1 MPAFPRLPGP
11 TGARAH
17 KARGPQ
23 VLRLADA
30 LANKVSDTRY
40 VPAAAGAGSPAVLT
54 VLSMNICGQGPLGD
68 SPIPASILILR
79 GNVAYEY
86 RVAAFPDMPPVR
98 ATARLAPRSGGPRC
112 PYAPWPAEQPRSTE
126 SRPRPWGL
134 AASTRCPCG
143 WSARMAWPESVSRPN
158 SPDKNRPRCFIPG
171 ALVTRRIGRPMALSG
186 ESCFLRSSR
195 DRAIRGAGRWR
206 PGARLCR
213 GRRPGPR
220 APPAVVL
227 NMRYPQPMRGVRLL
241 LI

>member
-79 GNVAYEY
+79 GNVAYEC

-98 ATARLAPRSGGPRC
+98 ATARLAPRSAGPQVPVRALASGAAQV
-112 PYAPWPAEQPRSTE
+112 YREQTSPL
-126 SRPRPWGL
+126 G
-134 AASTRCPCG
+134 ACG
-143 WSARMAWPESVSRPN
+143 QHTLP
-158 SPDKNRPRCFIPG
+158 
-171 ALVTRRIGRPMALSG
+171 
-186 ESCFLRSSR
+186 
-195 DRAIRGAGRWR
+195 
-206 PGARLCR
+206 
-213 GRRPGPR
+213 
-220 APPAVVL
+220 
-227 NMRYPQPMRGVRLL
+227 VRLERPDGVAGKRIL
-241 LI
+241 A

>member
-1 MPAFPRLPGP
+1 MPAFPACPGLIS
-11 TGARAH
+11 ARAH

-30 LANKVSDTRY
+30 LANKVPDTRY
-40 VPAAAGAGSPAVLT
+40 VPATAGAGSPAVLT

-79 GNVAYEY
+79 GNVGYEY
-86 RVAAFPDMPPVR
+86 RVVAFPDMPPVGGNGQACAQVRGPPVPVR
-98 ATARLAPRSGGPRC
+98 ALAGGAAQVYREQTSSLGASGQQTWPVPLKRPAAR
-112 PYAPWPAEQPRSTE
+112 
-126 SRPRPWGL
+126 
-134 AASTRCPCG
+134 
-143 WSARMAWPESVSRPN
+143 PESVSGPN
-158 SPDKNRPRCFIPG
+158 SSDKNPPRCSFTG

-206 PGARLCR
+206 PGARPCR
-213 GRRPGPR
+213 GRRPEPPP
-220 APPAVVL
+220 PPAVVL
-227 NMRYPQPMRGVRLL
+227 NMRYPQRMRGVRLL